1 MLIVFGE
8 EMGRGQKVVAYSDTV
23 SAMLNL
29 FMFLCF
35 GSRRNEYNSLWEG

>member
-29 FMFLCF
+29 FLFLCF
-35 GSRRNEYNSLWEG
+35 GFGRNGY